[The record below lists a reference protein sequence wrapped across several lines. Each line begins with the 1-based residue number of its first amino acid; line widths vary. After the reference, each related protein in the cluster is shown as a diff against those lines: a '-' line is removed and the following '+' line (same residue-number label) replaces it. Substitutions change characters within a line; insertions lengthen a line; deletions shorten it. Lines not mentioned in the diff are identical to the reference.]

1 MRAEQWIEVLGWNG
15 REIDDLR
22 TAGYAYI
29 QQGAYQIAL
38 IFFQGISVLT
48 TPTSYDLQ
56 TLGAL
61 HLQLGDPLQA
71 LEALDRALKL
81 DPTNLTAQLNR
92 AKALLMLGKKPQAV
106 AQAALLM
113 RTASA
118 DIASQAAALLLSL
131 SA

>member
-1 MRAEQWIEVLGWNG
+1 MRAEQWIKVLGWDG
-15 REIDDLR
+15 HEIDDLR

-38 IFFQGISVLT
+38 TFFQGISILT
-48 TPTSYDLQ
+48 APTSYDFQ

-81 DPTNLTAQLNR
+81 DSANLTAQLNR
-92 AKALLMLGKKPQAV
+92 AKALLMLGKKPQAA
-106 AQAALLM
+106 AQAAALM

-118 DIASQAAALLLSL
+118 EIASQAAALLLSL